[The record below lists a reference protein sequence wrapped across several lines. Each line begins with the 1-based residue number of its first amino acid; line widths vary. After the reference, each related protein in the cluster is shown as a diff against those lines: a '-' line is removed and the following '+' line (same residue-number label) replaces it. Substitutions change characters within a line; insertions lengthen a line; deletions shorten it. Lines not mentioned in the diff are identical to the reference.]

1 MRVVVNGDFPPLSF
15 FDVQGGFR
23 GLSADV
29 MDAISDRTGLKFD
42 IIRARSLKDSLNAV
56 HAGKADVVVG
66 LTLDSVWPN
75 GLMTTRSFL
84 VNSWVLVGLAS
95 QKAQGDPQVIAL
107 VDGHPLQAFLQER
120 YPESRI
126 ISVDSPQA
134 GVDAVKKRRVSAL
147 VLPMISADFFLAHE
161 QPDGLHILESLD
173 TEPAHFVIGVAGTEY
188 PLATILDK
196 ALLNIP
202 PEDIHAMTS
211 NWYNNTYLLEGR
223 KAAASAGSAT
233 IPRCCSAPV

>member
-84 VNSWVLVGLAS
+84 INSWVLVGLES
-95 QKAQGDPQVIAL
+95 QKAQGEPQVIAL
-107 VDGHPLQAFLQER
+107 VDGHPLKAFLQER

-126 ISVDSPQA
+126 VNVDSPQA
-134 GVDAVKKRRVSAL
+134 GIDAVKNAGWRR
-147 VLPMISADFFLAHE
+147 
-161 QPDGLHILESLD
+161 
-173 TEPAHFVIGVAGTEY
+173 
-188 PLATILDK
+188 
-196 ALLNIP
+196 
-202 PEDIHAMTS
+202 
-211 NWYNNTYLLEGR
+211 W
-223 KAAASAGSAT
+223 
-233 IPRCCSAPV
+233 CCR